1 MASSS
6 RGLLTLFPDLNESTR
21 ERTGAVASETQ
32 PNTSV
37 FAPLNFPMRSV
48 EQKMAVQTDIE
59 ANQYTL
65 KSCVETMTAVTNLS
79 HRLQSRTN
87 EVQQL
92 NSQLALL
99 QRMYKDARAEI
110 SVLKAENK
118 ELKRKATVMFR
129 FGGVSGFSIG
139 TEGDEVDGKLAEIK
153 VQLTRKPEA
162 TGDTTHGGRNQMVQI
177 SKAGSGELESGN
189 KKNTAAEESGHHWD
203 SALFSDRERQ
213 EKFNKLMGVKGD
225 VKVEQKPDNQES
237 SSLLQA
243 EKQREL
249 QLDLEKQY
257 TAGLLGSDILRP

>member
-1 MASSS
+1 MMGFIYIYIYTE
-6 RGLLTLFPDLNESTR
+6 RVGNKGNNEYDESGCKANH
-21 ERTGAVASETQ
+21 EE
-32 PNTSV
+32 
-37 FAPLNFPMRSV
+37 V
-48 EQKMAVQTDIE
+48 EPWE
-59 ANQYTL
+59 W
-65 KSCVETMTAVTNLS
+65 
-79 HRLQSRTN
+79 
-87 EVQQL
+87 
-92 NSQLALL
+92 
-99 QRMYKDARAEI
+99 
-110 SVLKAENK
+110 
-118 ELKRKATVMFR
+118 
-129 FGGVSGFSIG
+129 
-139 TEGDEVDGKLAEIK
+139 DEVDCKLAEIR